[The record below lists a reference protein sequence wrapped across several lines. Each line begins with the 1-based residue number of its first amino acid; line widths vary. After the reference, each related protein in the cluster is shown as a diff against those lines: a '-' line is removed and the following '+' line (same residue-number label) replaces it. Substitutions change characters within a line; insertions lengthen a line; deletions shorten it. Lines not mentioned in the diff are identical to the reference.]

1 MRLIGD
7 ILNVSTKLRTIVRI
21 FSKDQ
26 IVHIQNHG
34 EYRVKDIPE
43 ELLDLTVRCVKN
55 NIDCMEVFTYE

>member
-1 MRLIGD
+1 M
-7 ILNVSTKLRTIVRI
+7 STKLRTII
-21 FSKDQ
+21 KLFSKDQ

-34 EYRVKDIPE
+34 EYRAKDIPE

>member
-1 MRLIGD
+1 M
-7 ILNVSTKLRTIVRI
+7 STKLRTIIRI

-34 EYRVKDIPE
+34 EYKVKDIPE

-55 NIDCMEVFTYE
+55 NIDCLEVFTYE

>member
-1 MRLIGD
+1 MGD
-7 ILNVSTKLRTIVRI
+7 ILNVSIKLRTIIRI

-34 EYRVKDIPE
+34 EYRAKDIPE

>member
-1 MRLIGD
+1 M
-7 ILNVSTKLRTIVRI
+7 STKLRTIIRI

-55 NIDCMEVFTYE
+55 NKSGYASSELVTYE